1 MTHFNVTST
10 FLSTTLRLP
19 TCLCLSLLDIG
30 GLNRVLLAGYY
41 VTRHVMFCNPEN
53 FCLFVCLFVC
63 TACKWVRRWN
73 NKHFLSISLSCKSK
87 HFHWFKMLTAA
98 YHYLFSENSRAETND
113 TLFLSLREII
123 IKVMSR
129 WFTWQS
135 QLRWRTKNAQSSRAR
150 RNARHAFMY
159 FSDLYALSSPSV
171 NPLAPNDIYIR
182 RTAQLTT
189 RHCILNIYSTYILT
203 EYFKHAACTFS
214 VFFFFKMPF
223 TSNRYFFF
231 LVPVIFTF

>member
-1 MTHFNVTST
+1 
-10 FLSTTLRLP
+10 
-19 TCLCLSLLDIG
+19 
-30 GLNRVLLAGYY
+30 
-41 VTRHVMFCNPEN
+41 
-53 FCLFVCLFVC
+53 
-63 TACKWVRRWN
+63 
-73 NKHFLSISLSCKSK
+73 
-87 HFHWFKMLTAA
+87 MLTAA
-98 YHYLFSENSRAETND
+98 YHYLFSESSRAETND

-135 QLRWRTKNAQSSRAR
+135 QLQWRTKNAQSSRAR

-171 NPLAPNDIYIR
+171 NPSAPNDIYIR

-189 RHCILNIYSTYILT
+189 RHCILNIYSTNILT

-223 TSNRYFFF
+223 TSNCYFFF
-231 LVPVIFTF
+231 FGSCNIHILNTRCAKLLKKIPAPKTSKKERRNHNFDRMCEQVVSWSIWTSSQDFFWCTSSNN